1 MLDPSIDSLM
11 TKINSKYTLV
21 TVSAHR
27 ARQLR
32 ENPNLFE
39 KTSTSKSV
47 NYVGMALEEIDSDV
61 LTYVIREEDELE
73 QEKTT

>member
-1 MLDPSIDSLM
+1 MLQPSIDSLM

-32 ENPNLFE
+32 EKPELFQ
-39 KTSTSKSV
+39 KADDSKSV
-47 NYVGMALEEIDSDV
+47 NYVGMALEEIESEK
-61 LTYVIREEDELE
+61 LTYEIRDKKE
-73 QEKTT
+73 TT